1 MDNHFKSLLSN
12 KKVYRITTSF
22 FLFIIAVGILFLA
35 YLSVSFDF
43 NGTIQQAKDFIMK
56 LTFLI
61 RSLFVILPIS
71 AAWILLSVKQYSN
84 SKWLLFYL
92 IGALITVLR
101 IRYVLSNVT
110 SSIEYSFNIYSS
122 LIPFAIGGILSLV
135 ITIIVNSKLRQNT
148 PAKNSLANR

>member
-135 ITIIVNSKLRQNT
+135 ITIIANSKLHQNT